1 MSEQYNTGVQLK
13 ATLLLVIS
21 CLLTPAVSSAQ
32 VGELA
37 AKEIAANYVR
47 ELTSQDA
54 SDPLRVSRRED
65 WEDDLFSIQ
74 LRIVGRIAKAAYFF
88 EVTTDG
94 TYVLSPDKAIL
105 RVSSHGTMR
114 YVVAVSTSTGEA
126 FALYGLP
133 HPEIGFQLLAVRS
146 DLRIESDYDA
156 SNFARLFFA
165 TVHDP
170 TDSQVVY
177 GERNLRRHVEDV
189 YYSRRGDK
197 GQRIA
202 KRWWRGFK
210 RVSMPVDWWASAAPR
225 GDQSGFDVSITYL
238 IGTIDRTLQ
247 LRAICIAVKPDGELE
262 VAGDEVIFELP

>member
-94 TYVLSPDKAIL
+94 TYVLSPDKAIT
-105 RVSSHGTMR
+105 VTTSHGTRR

-133 HPEIGFQLLAVRS
+133 HPEIGFQMLAVRS
-146 DLRIESDYDA
+146 NLRIESDYDA
-156 SNFARLFFA
+156 RNFAWLFFA

-170 TDSQVVY
+170 TDTQIVY
-177 GERNLRRHVEDV
+177 TVRHLRRKVEDR
-189 YYSRRGDK
+189 YYSVAGAK
-197 GQRIA
+197 TERIA
-202 KRWWRGFK
+202 TKWWRRFK
-210 RVSMPVDWWASAAPR
+210 KSTMPVPWWVSASR
-225 GDQSGFDVSITYL
+225 MNDGTGFDRSVTYL
-238 IGTIDRTLQ
+238 G
-247 LRAICIAVKPDGELE
+247 RAQ
-262 VAGDEVIFELP
+262 